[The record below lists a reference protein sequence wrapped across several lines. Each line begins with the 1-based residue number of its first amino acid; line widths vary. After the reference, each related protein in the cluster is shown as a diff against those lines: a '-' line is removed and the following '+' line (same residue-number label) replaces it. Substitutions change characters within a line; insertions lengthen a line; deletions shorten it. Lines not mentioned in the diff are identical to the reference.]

1 MSKFKTEDIF
11 QFLKKVTLFQK
22 VSEDDLKNVGN
33 VLILKRCQQG
43 EDIIREGEK
52 GDSIFFLL
60 EGQVN
65 INKKMTLISRADEKS
80 QLDKV
85 LIKLKDSDHPFFGEM
100 AICTEGEVRSAT
112 VTAETECLLGELSAE
127 NIHRMVNQYPV
138 FGLQFYQ
145 NLSRVLADRLRKAN
159 RDILKL
165 TTALTL
171 ALEE

>member
-1 MSKFKTEDIF
+1 MSKLKPQDIF
-11 QFLKKVTLFQK
+11 QFLKKVTLFK
-22 VSEDDLKNVGN
+22 NITEDDLKNVADL
-33 VLILKRCQQG
+33 LILRKCQKG
-43 EDIIREGEK
+43 EDIIHEGEK

-65 INKKMTLISRADEKS
+65 INKKMTLISRSDEKS

-85 LIKLKDSDHPFFGEM
+85 LIKLKETDYPFFGEM

-112 VTAETECLLGELSAE
+112 VTAESECLLGELTAE
-127 NIHRMVNQYPV
+127 NIHRMVKQYPV
-138 FGLQFYQ
+138 FGLHFYQ

-165 TTALTL
+165 STALTL